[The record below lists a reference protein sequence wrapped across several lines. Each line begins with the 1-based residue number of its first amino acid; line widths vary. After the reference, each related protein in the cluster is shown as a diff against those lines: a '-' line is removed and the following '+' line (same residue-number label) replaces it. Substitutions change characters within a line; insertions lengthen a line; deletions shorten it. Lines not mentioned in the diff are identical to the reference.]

1 MSYVNKSLYLISSNH
16 CPVRISLIITTFNW
30 KEALE
35 LSVRSVFK
43 QTSLPSEIIIADDG
57 SDRHTRQVIE
67 TLQKNSPLPIVHS
80 WQSNKGF
87 RLSRSRNKALSI
99 AKGDYII
106 LIDGD
111 IVIEKNFIADHIEAA
126 RDGYFIQGS
135 RVLLNADSTKQALD
149 KKELTLCLT
158 DPGVENR
165 KNCIRSNLLSKL
177 FSFSSKRLTGIKTC
191 NFAFWRKHAETVN
204 GFNEDFV
211 GWGREDSEF
220 SARMLNYGLKRR
232 NLKFKAVTYHL
243 YHKINSREHIAANDK
258 ILEDTLKNHLV
269 WCQNGLNLHE
279 KNRG

>member
-1 MSYVNKSLYLISSNH
+1 VQT
-16 CPVRISLIITTFNW
+16 SLIITTFNW

-43 QTSLPSEIIIADDG
+43 QTRLPAEIIIADDG
-57 SDRHTRQVIE
+57 SDNETRHLIE
-67 TLQKNSPLPIVHS
+67 SLQKISPLPIVHS
-80 WQSNKGF
+80 WQPDMGF
-87 RLSRSRNKALSI
+87 RLARSRNKALSI
-99 AKGDYII
+99 AKGDYIV

-111 IVIEKNFIADHIEAA
+111 IVIERNFIADHIEAS
-126 RDGYFIQGS
+126 REGYFIQGS
-135 RVLLNADSTKQALD
+135 RVLLNASSTRQALD

-165 KNCIRSNLLSKL
+165 KNCIRSSLLSKL

-220 SARMLNYGLKRR
+220 SARMLNYGLKRK

-243 YHKINSREHIAANDK
+243 YHKINSRKHIATNDK

-269 WCQNGLNLHE
+269 WCKNGLNLHE
-279 KNRG
+279 RRER

>member
-1 MSYVNKSLYLISSNH
+1 M
-16 CPVRISLIITTFNW
+16 RTSLIITTFNW

-43 QTSLPSEIIIADDG
+43 QTRLPYEIIIADDG
-57 SDRHTRQVIE
+57 SGDDTRRLIKSLQEGSPVPVI
-67 TLQKNSPLPIVHS
+67 HS
-80 WQSNKGF
+80 WQPDRGF
-87 RLSRSRNKALSI
+87 RLSRSRNKALST

-111 IVIEKNFIADHIEAA
+111 IIIERNFIADHIEAS
-126 RDGYFIQGS
+126 REGYFIQGS
-135 RVLLNADSTKQALD
+135 RVLLNAGLTKQALSQ
-149 KKELTLCLT
+149 KELTPCLT
-158 DPGVENR
+158 DPGMENR
-165 KNCIRSNLLSKL
+165 KNCIRSTFLSKL

-220 SARMLNYGLKRR
+220 SARMLNYGLKRK

-243 YHKINSREHIAANDK
+243 SHEINSRKHIAMNDK
-258 ILEDTLKNHLV
+258 ILEDTLKNQLV
-269 WCQNGLNLHE
+269 WCKNGLNLHQRRE
-279 KNRG
+279 C

>member
-1 MSYVNKSLYLISSNH
+1 MLT
-16 CPVRISLIITTFNW
+16 SLIITTFNW

-43 QTSLPSEIIIADDG
+43 QTRLPSEIIIADDG
-57 SDRHTRQVIE
+57 SDSDTRHLIE
-67 TLQKNSPLPIVHS
+67 SLQKNSPLPIVHS
-80 WQSNKGF
+80 WQPDMGF
-87 RLSRSRNKALSI
+87 RLARSRNKALSI

-111 IVIEKNFIADHIEAA
+111 IVTERNFIADHIEAS
-126 RDGYFIQGS
+126 REGYFIQGS

-165 KNCIRSNLLSKL
+165 KNCIRSSLLSKL

-220 SARMLNYGLKRR
+220 SARMLNYGLKRK
-232 NLKFKAVTYHL
+232 NLKFKAVAYHL
-243 YHKINSREHIAANDK
+243 YHKINSRKHIEMNDK

-279 KNRG
+279 RKEG

>member
-1 MSYVNKSLYLISSNH
+1 MKT
-16 CPVRISLIITTFNW
+16 SLIITTFNW

-35 LSVRSVFK
+35 LSVLSVMK
-43 QTSLPSEIIIADDG
+43 QSRLPSEIIIADDG
-57 SDRHTRQVIE
+57 SGDETRALI
-67 TLQKNSPLPIVHS
+67 TRLQKTSTIPIIHS
-80 WQSNKGF
+80 WQKNKGF

-111 IVIEKNFIADHIEAA
+111 IIIEEHFIADHMEAA
-126 RDGYFIQGS
+126 MEGYFIQGS
-135 RVLLNADSTKQALD
+135 RVLLNANSTRHALEN
-149 KKELTLCLT
+149 KCLTLCIT

-165 KNCIRSNLLSKL
+165 KNCIRSSFLSRL
-177 FSFSSKRLTGIKTC
+177 FSFTTRRLTGIKTC

-220 SARMLNYGLKRR
+220 SARMLNYGIKRK

-243 YHKINSREHIAANDK
+243 HHKINSRKAIQTNDR
-258 ILEDTLKNHLV
+258 ILKNTLKNHLA
-269 WCQNGLNLHE
+269 WCENGLNLH
-279 KNRG
+279 K

>member
-1 MSYVNKSLYLISSNH
+1 MLT
-16 CPVRISLIITTFNW
+16 SLIITTFNW

-43 QTSLPSEIIIADDG
+43 QTRLPSEIIIADDG
-57 SDRHTRQVIE
+57 SDSDTRHLIE
-67 TLQKNSPLPIVHS
+67 SLQKDSPLPIVHS
-80 WQSNKGF
+80 WQPDMGF
-87 RLSRSRNKALSI
+87 RLARSRNKALSI

-111 IVIEKNFIADHIEAA
+111 IVTERNFIADHIEAS
-126 RDGYFIQGS
+126 REGYFIQGS

-165 KNCIRSNLLSKL
+165 KNCIRSSLLSKL

-204 GFNEDFV
+204 GFNEDFL

-220 SARMLNYGLKRR
+220 SARMLNYGLKRK
-232 NLKFKAVTYHL
+232 NLKFKAVAYHL
-243 YHKINSREHIAANDK
+243 YHKINSRKHIEMNDK

-279 KNRG
+279 RKEG